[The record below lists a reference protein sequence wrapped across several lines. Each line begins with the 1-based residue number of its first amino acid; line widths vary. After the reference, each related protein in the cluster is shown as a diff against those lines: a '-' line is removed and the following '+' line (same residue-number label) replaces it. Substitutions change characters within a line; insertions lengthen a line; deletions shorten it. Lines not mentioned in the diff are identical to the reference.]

1 MIQEF
6 FANGKLLISG
16 EYLVLHGARAL
27 VVPLT
32 LGQQM
37 QVESMD
43 EAKGSLIHWQAY
55 DRDKEW
61 FNAVIR
67 TDEWDLIGTSDSEIA
82 GKLIGILK
90 EVDAFNDKLFE
101 SRMNYRI
108 KTNSQFNMNWGF
120 GSSSA
125 LIANLARWA
134 GIDPFLLYFKV
145 SEGSGADLAAAISGR
160 PVVYTLNG
168 AQPVIT
174 GVDFKPSFQD
184 KIWFVYRGHKQS
196 SAGSVTNFQDEAK
209 SSVND
214 VETISLLTDSMLKIT
229 LLADFE
235 AVVRDHERLISGVLG
250 KKRIKEVLFDDFEGE
265 VKSLGAWGGDFI
277 MAVTSR
283 QEDYVRAYFAGKGLK
298 VIIPFDTLV
307 KYD

>member
-37 QVESMD
+37 QVESPG
-43 EAKGSLIHWQAY
+43 EAQGSLIHWQASA
-55 DRDKEW
+55 RDQVW
-61 FNAVIR
+61 FTAVIS
-67 TDEWDLIGTSDSEIA
+67 TVGWELISSSDKEIA
-82 GKLIGILK
+82 GRLIEILK
-90 EVDAFNDKLFE
+90 AVDTLNNKLFE
-101 SRMNYRI
+101 PRLNYRI
-108 KTNSQFNMNWGF
+108 KTNTQFNMNWGF

-134 GIDPFLLYFKV
+134 GIDPFLLYFRV
-145 SEGSGADLAAAISGR
+145 SEGSGADLAAAISRG
-160 PVVYTLNG
+160 PVVYSLNG
-168 AQPVIT
+168 SQPVIT
-174 GVDFKPSFQD
+174 NADFKPSFQD
-184 KIWFVYRGHKQS
+184 KIWFVYRGHKQNTAGNLTAFHGEGKS
-196 SAGSVTNFQDEAK
+196 SAY
-209 SSVND
+209 D
-214 VETISLLTDSMLKIT
+214 VEAISLLTDSMLKVT

-235 AVVRDHERLISGVLG
+235 AVVRDHERMISGVLG

-283 QEDYVRAYFAGKGLK
+283 QEDYVRAYFAGKGLQ